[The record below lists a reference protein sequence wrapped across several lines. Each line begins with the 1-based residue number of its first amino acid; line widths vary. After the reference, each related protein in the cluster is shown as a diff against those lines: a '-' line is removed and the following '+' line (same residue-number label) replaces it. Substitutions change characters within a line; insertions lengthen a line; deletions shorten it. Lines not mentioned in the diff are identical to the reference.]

1 MRLVIIILTIIFYS
15 SVVRAET
22 VFDKSW
28 CSNISK
34 EVKDKY
40 NDYRTTKISLV
51 GLKKK
56 HSLLKTP
63 KEFVQFHKSEIK
75 LMQDFQLIVDRF
87 ENSDWLY
94 KTATIYNAFCKK

>member
-15 SVVRAET
+15 SVVKAEI
-22 VFDKSW
+22 VFEKSW
-28 CSNISK
+28 CSKISK

-40 NDYRTTKISLV
+40 KDYRTTKIALV
-51 GLKKK
+51 ELKKK

-63 KEFVQFHKSEIK
+63 KDFVQFYKSEIK
-75 LMQDFQLIVDRF
+75 LIEDFQLVVDKF